1 MVSPLFYTKENKK
14 LKDCWI
20 SKADIWRG
28 AFKKSLIFK
37 KLIFAVCYAFL
48 SGIPNL
54 LNVIEL
60 KHVHLHICIC
70 LNMP

>member
-37 KLIFAVCYAFL
+37 KLIFAVC
-48 SGIPNL
+48 
-54 LNVIEL
+54 
-60 KHVHLHICIC
+60 
-70 LNMP
+70 